1 MERHFQVTKISH
13 RYVGSL
19 LALDFPFFESFFLT
33 FTFEVDSLILEVG
46 MQDIA
51 NDFKVPRYCLYPSP
65 TPFLSLMYNLPKF
78 DAEGLTPLPSDAKPL
93 EIPNFPPLAYS
104 LMPRSFKVD
113 EDVFPYE
120 FQLYQAKRLR
130 EAAGVL
136 VNSVYEL
143 EHEII
148 TGLQNSFAGGLEHDQ
163 VSSIADK
170 IFCK

>member
-1 MERHFQVTKISH
+1 
-13 RYVGSL
+13 
-19 LALDFPFFESFFLT
+19 
-33 FTFEVDSLILEVG
+33 

-65 TPFLSLMYNLPKF
+65 TPFLSLMYHLPKF
-78 DAEGLTPLPSDAKPL
+78 DAEGVTPLPSDAKPL

-104 LMPRSFKVD
+104 LMPRSFKVA

-120 FQLYQAKRLR
+120 FQLYQAKRLW

-143 EHEII
+143 EHDII
-148 TGLQNSFAGGLEHDQ
+148 TGLQNSFPGGLEHDQ
-163 VSSIADK
+163 VSSIADI